1 MISPEPQKPATRKYD
16 VAITVKMPGNAR
28 PTTYHLTVDGYSPV
42 DAISQG
48 ISDWRKDTDPKDVQV
63 KEIEQVVTP

>member
-1 MISPEPQKPATRKYD
+1 MTTEPQKPATRKYD

-28 PTTYHLTVDGYSPV
+28 PTTYHLPVDGYSPV

-48 ISDWRKDTDPKDVQV
+48 ISDWRKDTEPKDVQV
-63 KEIEQVVTP
+63 KEIEQVVSP

>member
-1 MISPEPQKPATRKYD
+1 MTTELQKPATRKYD

-28 PTTYHLTVDGYSPV
+28 PTTYHLAVDGYSPV

-48 ISDWRKDTDPKDVQV
+48 ISDWRKDTEPKDVQV
-63 KEIEQVVTP
+63 KEIEPAVTP